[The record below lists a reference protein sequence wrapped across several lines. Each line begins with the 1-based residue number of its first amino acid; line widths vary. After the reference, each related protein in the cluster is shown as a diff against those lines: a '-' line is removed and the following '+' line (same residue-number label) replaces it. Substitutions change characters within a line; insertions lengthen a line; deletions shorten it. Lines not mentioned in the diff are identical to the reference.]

1 MPACKELYEMLIE
14 AMVIAYIMIMSATG
28 HVSFEVA
35 IPMIAAIAG
44 LTISSAHTIN
54 NKNTN

>member
-14 AMVIAYIMIMSATG
+14 LLVIGYIMIMSATG
-28 HVSFEVA
+28 HVSFDVA

-54 NKNTN
+54 NKNPN

>member
-14 AMVIAYIMIMSATG
+14 VLVIGYIMIMSATG

-44 LTISSAHTIN
+44 LTISSVHTIN
-54 NKNTN
+54 NKDKD

>member
-1 MPACKELYEMLIE
+1 MAACKELYEMLIE
-14 AMVIAYIMIMSATG
+14 AMVIAYIMIMSAIG
-28 HVSFEVA
+28 HVSFEAA

-54 NKNTN
+54 TKNTN

>member
-1 MPACKELYEMLIE
+1 MLIE
-14 AMVIAYIMIMSATG
+14 VLVIGYIMIMSATG

-35 IPMIAAIAG
+35 IPMIAAITG

>member
-1 MPACKELYEMLIE
+1 MAACKELYEMLIE
-14 AMVIAYIMIMSATG
+14 VLVIGYIMIMSATG

-35 IPMIAAIAG
+35 MPMIAAIAG

-54 NKNTN
+54 AKNMN

>member
-1 MPACKELYEMLIE
+1 MLIE
-14 AMVIAYIMIMSATG
+14 VLVIGYIMIMSATG